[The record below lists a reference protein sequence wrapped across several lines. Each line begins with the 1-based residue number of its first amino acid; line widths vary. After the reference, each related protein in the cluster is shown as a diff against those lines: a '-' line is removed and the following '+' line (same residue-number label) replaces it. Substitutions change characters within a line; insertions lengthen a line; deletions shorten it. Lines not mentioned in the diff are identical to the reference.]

1 MIHAIFSSK
10 SSSWNLVERLVFPAP
25 RSSYNIQSFPGE
37 LILIPGG
44 PGDHGDDVPCLFLPF
59 QHARF
64 LMMFFHAN
72 AEDLGL
78 VYNFCTVLRD
88 MFQVNVLAVEYPG
101 YGICPGTPTEAGII
115 ANAESAME
123 FATETLNVAHNDIL
137 ILGRSLGTGPAISLA
152 ARYEVAGVI
161 LVSPFASIKELF
173 ERHVGR
179 LAHLLED
186 RFQNLVLA
194 PKILSAT
201 LIIHGLQD
209 ALVPPEHGRRIY
221 ASILRKRMLV
231 TPANMT
237 HNSSLLKDVGSFVMP
252 MTRFFSLPDYAFEN
266 VQVPSWA
273 FPTADMGPL
282 ESLAQP
288 RSCVRCC
295 AIPKGSDEAIVE
307 PISRLRP
314 DSEAGEA
321 GEVDSEGD
329 QDDSARSA
337 GIRFEESSSSED
349 SRISKNHKNLC
360 SPPWEVTNLRAA
372 DAMVQPRG
380 IRGMVTKQ
388 VSQKYDFGH
397 GRGTSL
403 R

>member
-1 MIHAIFSSK
+1 MIPS
-10 SSSWNLVERLVFPAP
+10 
-25 RSSYNIQSFPGE
+25 
-37 LILIPGG
+37 
-44 PGDHGDDVPCLFLPF
+44 DGDDVPCLFLPF

-115 ANAESAME
+115 ANAEAAME

-152 ARYEVAGVI
+152 VRYEVAGVI

-173 ERHVGR
+173 ERRVGR

-282 ESLAQP
+282 ESLAPP

-295 AIPKGSDEAIVE
+295 AIPQGSDEAVVE

-314 DSEAGEA
+314 DSEAD
-321 GEVDSEGD
+321 EVDSEGGD
-329 QDDSARSA
+329 REDSPRSA

-349 SRISKNHKNLC
+349 SRISGRISTNLC
-360 SPPWEVTNLRAA
+360 SPPREVTNLRKE
-372 DAMVQPRG
+372 AMAQAGG

-397 GRGTSL
+397 GHGASL
-403 R
+403 T